1 MAKKNPYAIELQ
13 PDQIDA
19 ICEAEL
25 IDRLDYLYQAMA
37 KIQNG
42 EKVNIFFAD
51 DPTSEKVRIADEIY
65 AHETVLQW
73 YEVPEPRDDQM
84 EIDFTLDPNFFSRD
98 DKIKF
103 NLDDYLGDN
112 DDERDA
118 GC

>member
-1 MAKKNPYAIELQ
+1 MAIQNAYTVELQ

-37 KIQNG
+37 KLQNG

-65 AHETVLQW
+65 AHETVLRW
-73 YEVPEPRDDQM
+73 YEIPESRGDQI
-84 EIDFTLDPNFFSRD
+84 EIDFTLDPNFFSRN
-98 DKIKF
+98 DKINFK
-103 NLDDYLGDN
+103 LDDYLGEKDN
-112 DDERDA
+112 ERDN

>member
-1 MAKKNPYAIELQ
+1 MAKKNPYAIQLE

-37 KIQNG
+37 KLQNG
-42 EKVNIFFAD
+42 EKVNIFFVN
-51 DPTSEKVRIADEIY
+51 DPTSEKVRIADEIF

-73 YEVPEPRDDQM
+73 YEVPEPEAQM
-84 EIDFTLDPNFFSRD
+84 EINFTPDFFSRD
-98 DKIKF
+98 DKIRF
-103 NLDDYLGDN
+103 NLDDYLGEN
-112 DDERDA
+112 DDEREA